1 MFGSYFRRIT
11 LFVLTNLA
19 VVFLIGV
26 LGRIFG
32 LDQLLFQAGYNP
44 VGLLVMSALFGGVGS
59 VVSLLLSK
67 RMALWSTG
75 ARIIDRPQGREEE
88 ALLAAVQRQAKAA
101 GIKPPDFAIYE
112 ADEPNA
118 FATGAFR
125 NSALVAISTGLL
137 HRMDRREVEAVL
149 AHEISH
155 VANGDMV
162 TMALLQGVVNTF
174 VIFLSRTAGFLVDKL
189 VFRTERSRSR
199 SRSRG
204 PGPGYRITTMVAELA
219 FGLLASLIVR
229 AYSRRRE
236 FRADA
241 GAAGLVGAPAMVGA
255 LRALAGAPSGGLNP
269 DMAAFGIQGG
279 GFKSLLSTHPRIED
293 RIAALQQLPRGS
305 A

>member
-75 ARIIDRPQGREEE
+75 ARILDRPQTREET
-88 ALLAAVQRQAKAA
+88 ALLAAVQRQAQQA
-101 GIKPPDFAIYE
+101 GIDPPDLAIYE
-112 ADEPNA
+112 AAEPNA

-125 NSALVAISTGLL
+125 NSALVALSTGLL
-137 HRMDRREVEAVL
+137 HRMGPREVEAVI

-189 VFRTERSRSR
+189 VFRTERGRG
-199 SRSRG
+199 RG
-204 PGPGYRITTMVAELA
+204 PGYWITTIVAELA

-241 GAAGLVGAPAMVGA
+241 GAAALVGAPAMIGA
-255 LRALAGAPSGGLNP
+255 LQVLSGAPSGGLNP

-293 RIAALQQLPRGS
+293 RIAALQQLPR
-305 A
+305 

>member
-1 MFGSYFRRIT
+1 MFGTFAKRIT
-11 LFVLTNLA
+11 LFLLTNLA
-19 VVFLIGV
+19 VVALIGV
-26 LGRIFG
+26 LGRLFG

-44 VGLLVMSALFGGVGS
+44 LGLLLSSALFGGVGS

-101 GIKPPDFAIYE
+101 GIQPPDFAIYE

-125 NSALVAISTGLL
+125 NSALVAVSTGLL

-155 VANGDMV
+155 VANGDMI

-174 VIFLSRTAGFLVDKL
+174 VLFSSRTAGYLVDKL
-189 VFRTERSRSR
+189 VFRTERG
-199 SRSRG
+199 RG
-204 PGPGYRITTMVAELA
+204 LGYWITTIVAELA
-219 FGLLASLIVR
+219 FGLVASLIVM

-241 GAAGLVGAPAMVGA
+241 GAARLVGAPAMIGA
-255 LRALAGAPSGGLNP
+255 LEALAGAPSGGLNA

-293 RIAALQQLPRGS
+293 RIAALQQLPR
-305 A
+305 